1 MKKREQNELNTF
13 ERTEMKR
20 IARAVLALGLLLP
33 GLAFA
38 ANSNATMNLQG
49 IMRDGGGALQTVPV
63 NVTVKLYNDLN
74 DTTALKTYNFT
85 NVAVDNGYFTVDL
98 DDPTI
103 PTATQELWVGIQVA
117 GDAAELPRQH
127 VTSVPYCFE
136 AKHAAT
142 ATTATSAT
150 SAATAT
156 DLACSGTCVGDAEIA
171 ALAATKLTG
180 TVAIA
185 NGGTG
190 SATKSF
196 VDLSTNQTV
205 LGSKVFDGGVEIRAN
220 VSVSPFSFKF
230 FGLADDLSGLN
241 VLWSNIVPASGR
253 TEFVNRRGD
262 GVGGFGFYNLRDK
275 AGVPTN
281 VANIGGNG
289 SMQVFPTTD
298 SGGLSIDGSAVPTGA
313 TMGLLIGNTAVNFG
327 LMLTG
332 TTSSCP
338 SCFQLVRYG
347 SHTALSIA
355 ASGNATFIGSVTAT
369 SFPTSSDARLKT
381 NITPFSDALSAVL
394 KLRPVRYALKSD
406 GKPSLGFIA
415 QEVER
420 VVPEVVSY
428 NNDGMRAVDYGK
440 LTAVLA
446 GAVQEQDIALKKLN
460 RENTELRGRLDKLE
474 LQLAKLAAA
483 DSKPKN
489 KLASR

>member
-1 MKKREQNELNTF
+1 MNKREQNELNTI

-20 IARAVLALGLLLP
+20 IAWAVLALGFLLP
-33 GLAFA
+33 WRVFA

-74 DTTALKTYNFT
+74 DTAALKTYNFT

-103 PTATQELWVGIQVA
+103 PTTTPELWVGIQVA

-136 AKHAAT
+136 AKHAAS
-142 ATTATSAT
+142 ATTAT
-150 SAATAT
+150 
-156 DLACSGTCVGDAEIA
+156 DLQCAGTCVSDAEIA
-171 ALAATKLTG
+171 AVAASKLTG

-190 SATKSF
+190 SATKNF
-196 VDLSTNQTV
+196 VDLSTAQAIDGAKTFSKPLQAIV
-205 LGSKVFDGGVEIRAN
+205 GSVQYILGGAN
-220 VSVSPFSFKF
+220 
-230 FGLADDLSGLN
+230 GDIAQNSGLLVSWN
-241 VLWSNIVPASGR
+241 QLQNTTGR
-253 TEFVNRRGD
+253 TELINRKGS
-262 GVGGFGFYNLRDK
+262 GAGGFSFWNS
-275 AGVPTN
+275 ASESSAPTLLAA
-281 VANIGGNG
+281 VGSNG
-289 SMQVFPTTD
+289 MMTLSPVTD
-298 SGGLSIDGSAVPTGA
+298 SGGLFIDGSGVPTGG
-313 TMGLLIGNTAVNFG
+313 TQGVSIGNTAVTLG

-332 TTSSCP
+332 TTSACP

-347 SHTALSIA
+347 VHTALSIA
-355 ASGNATFIGSVTAT
+355 ASGNATFVGSVTAT

-381 NITPFSDALSAVL
+381 NIVPFAEALSAVL

-428 NNDGMRAVDYGK
+428 SNDGMRAVDYGK

-446 GAVQEQDIALKKLN
+446 GAVQEQDSALKKLN
-460 RENTELRGRLDKLE
+460 RENADLRGRVDKLE

-483 DSKPKN
+483 DAKPKN